1 MKQLDSMVSGKLFN
15 DPEGFDVAPHLVRSA
30 LWNYLGY
37 FCELCAGALLIAY
50 VVRRVSLEDYG
61 IYVLAQ
67 STASILCLLDFG
79 LSGVLIPLYSWTLS
93 SKGKAEVGR
102 LVSTLILLLFG
113 LGTLGATVLSLL
125 ALGLPE
131 LINLPSVHTALVLKL
146 LVLAAVT
153 VQFTLPSVALDCLY
167 QASHRFDRL
176 TQVQISMLLLRVGLT
191 VAVVA
196 MGSGIVA
203 IAVVRASVSF
213 AQLVIL
219 WAVLRLEITG
229 PSLKLFCFD
238 RSQVPKVLKVTGW
251 AFGGDLAQRIGVI
264 SEKLI
269 LAGVCSFGQVAMF
282 GLASR
287 LPEHF
292 VQFAGQGLSVLTP
305 SLSRSHSDGN
315 RTQIQVIYQNACSA
329 CLTGLMP
336 LVVFAAICAKPL
348 MEIWGGRSYS
358 NAGLVMVWLLI
369 LALSRI
375 LEHPS
380 ELVLYSHNRV
390 RAAARIRAI
399 EMIGKIGLALALA
412 VPFGAAGVAA
422 GVAVCHWCVN
432 LFLYLPEACRA
443 AETPPWELLR
453 KAATGNMR
461 LIGAF
466 VLGAGALAWCS
477 HALPVTMSFWAFV
490 GVSFIYAA
498 LWWASTSLPI
508 RGADKRDVAPVP
520 S

>member
-1 MKQLDSMVSGKLFN
+1 MVRGKRFN
-15 DPEGFDVAPHLVRSA
+15 GAKGFGIAPPLVRSA

-50 VVRRVSLEDYG
+50 VVRRVPVEDYG

-67 STASILCLLDFG
+67 SIASILLVLDFG
-79 LSGVLIPLYSWTLS
+79 LSGVLVPLYSWTLT
-93 SKGKAEVGR
+93 SKGMAEAGK
-102 LVSTLILLLFG
+102 LASTLILSLLG

-125 ALGLPE
+125 AFALPE
-131 LINLPSVHTALVLKL
+131 MMNLPSAHTALVLKL
-146 LVLAAVT
+146 LILAAVT
-153 VQFTLPSVALDCLY
+153 VQFTIPSVALDCFY

-176 TQVQISMLLLRVGLT
+176 SQVQISMLLLRVGLT
-191 VAVVA
+191 VAVVGT
-196 MGSGIVA
+196 GSGIVA
-203 IAVVRASVSF
+203 IAVVRALVSF

-219 WAVLRLEITG
+219 WVVVRLEISG
-229 PSLKLFCFD
+229 PSLQLLRFD
-238 RSQVPKVLKVTGW
+238 RAQLPRVLKVTGW

-269 LAGVCSFGQVAMF
+269 LAGLCSFGQVAMF

-305 SLSRSHSDGN
+305 SLSRNHSEGN
-315 RTQIQVIYQNACSA
+315 RTQMREIYRNACSA
-329 CLTGLMP
+329 CLTGVMP
-336 LVVFAAICAKPL
+336 LVVFAAICAKPI
-348 MEIWGGRSYS
+348 MEVWGGRSYS
-358 NAGLVMVWLLI
+358 NAGMVMVWLLI

-375 LEHPS
+375 LEHPN

-390 RAAARIRAI
+390 RAAARIRAV
-399 EMIGKIGLALALA
+399 ETVGKIGLALALA

-443 AETPPWELLR
+443 AEMRPWELLR
-453 KAATGNMR
+453 EAATGNLR
-461 LIGAF
+461 LIAAF
-466 VLGAGALAWCS
+466 AVGAGALAWCS
-477 HALPVTMSFWAFV
+477 HYSTVPVSVGGFV
-490 GVSFIYAA
+490 VVSFIYAA
-498 LWWASTSLPI
+498 LWFGFTSLPI
-508 RGADKRDVAPVP
+508 RGAAQRDVAPVLRE
-520 S
+520 SE